1 MSRHGRARR
10 DSNPQPST
18 RSAKVGELVR
28 RIVAG
33 QLDGLDDERLD
44 MVSITG
50 VTVDRDLFRA
60 VVYFTSL
67 DSDTDDDVLE
77 ALEEHAGHLRHEV
90 GMQSRLRRAPELKFQ
105 PDETLR
111 AAERIERLIRDSN
124 NGPKES

>member
-10 DSNPQPST
+10 DSNSQPSN

-33 QLDGLDDERLD
+33 QLEGLDDDRLD

-67 DSDTDDDVLE
+67 ENDSDDEVLE
-77 ALEEHAGHLRHEV
+77 AFEEHAGHLRHEV
-90 GMQSRLRRAPELKFQ
+90 GIQSRLRRAPELQFR

-111 AAERIERLIRDSN
+111 AAERIERLLRDSN
-124 NGPKES
+124 DGPKET